1 MKDLLENFRRFTEGT
16 TALANKLQKDRANK
30 LQKDMENEKHGAA
43 LRKALKQL
51 GVNQETT
58 ATMPEPVKPVRVMP
72 RMIEKILED
81 RGFYVNRFVDEGQH
95 GKIWELEGSNSGRR
109 LAVKIVSVLL
119 AGQQATTEERNYRWI
134 LKNRA
139 ELPAEIKHHLVNVYS
154 VDRLLGEDI
163 TNHRDQPYQMA
174 EGAVMIVM
182 ELLTPAPKEVLD
194 TLLMGDHDDEIP
206 TNKIKRIFGSEGAV
220 TDLVTQMAKSISP
233 HMTAAVDRWSKW
245 HLDTLIK
252 QVTNAFLTGENPRE
266 NMYVDY
272 GRLSRYHAP
281 SFEPHGPR
289 LLNIFF
295 NKIDN
300 MLPDYVKKHEL
311 DKNADPRLRD
321 YFATRRQGVLDSVSQ
336 ELDDRLYYNLKKQ
349 VVPMTFGRSPNA
361 ALGGADKHTQ
371 ETFSEAEGLLNA
383 MEYLHGEDFT
393 PRDMHTGNIMMR
405 PDSSQLVMVDVG
417 LFGKR

>member
-1 MKDLLENFRRFTEGT
+1 MKAIFENFQRFTEGI
-16 TALANKLQKDRANK
+16 TADQ
-30 LQKDMENEKHGAA
+30 ENEKHGAA

-51 GVNQETT
+51 GANQETT
-58 ATMPEPVKPVRVMP
+58 ATAPKPVKPVRVIP
-72 RMIEKILED
+72 RMLEKILED
-81 RGFYVNRFVDEGQH
+81 RGYYVNRFVDEGQH

-109 LAVKIVSVLL
+109 LAVKVVSVLL
-119 AGQQATTEERNYRWI
+119 AGQQVDAEEKNYRWI
-134 LKNRA
+134 LENRA
-139 ELPAEIKHHLVNVYS
+139 NLPDEVKRHLVNVYS
-154 VDRLLGEDI
+154 VDRFPGKDI

-182 ELLTPAPKEVLD
+182 ELLTPAPKEVLG
-194 TLLMGDHDDEIP
+194 TLLMDDPDEEIP
-206 TNKIKRIFGSEGAV
+206 TSKIKRIFGSEGAV
-220 TDLVTQMAKSISP
+220 TELVTQMAKSISP
-233 HMTAAVDRWSKW
+233 HMTAAVDRWSEW

-252 QVTNAFLTGENPRE
+252 QVTNAFLTGENPKE
-266 NMYVDY
+266 NVFVNYS
-272 GRLSRYHAP
+272 RLSRYHAP

-295 NKIDN
+295 NKIDD
-300 MLPDYVKKHEL
+300 MLPNYVRQYML
-311 DKNADPRLRD
+311 DKDKDPRLKD
-321 YFATRRQGVLDSVSQ
+321 YFMTRRQGVLDSVSQ

-361 ALGGADKHTQ
+361 ALGGGDKHTQ

-405 PDSSQLVMVDVG
+405 PDSGQLVMVDVG